1 MLTPDPTGPPPT
13 GSRGPGPPVTLV
25 CLHHAG
31 GHPSLFRPWSRAAP
45 DGVEVAPVVLPTTG
59 GRVRRRRH
67 RTADGLVPVLAD
79 RLEREV
85 DDGGYVLFGYSMGGL
100 LAYLLARRFCEG
112 GGPRPAALAV
122 AAFGAPHLSRP
133 DLGSTGDDRELAR
146 RLYEIGGIPQWLV
159 RNPEWL
165 EPFLG
170 LVRDDADLCAS
181 YRHRPQERP
190 LGVPVHVFGGEEDLL
205 FPPEAVR
212 AWTEVAEEVEV
223 VFHPGGHFLLA
234 EDSGRIRNAV
244 FGIADRCRQYA

>member
-1 MLTPDPTGPPPT
+1 M
-13 GSRGPGPPVTLV
+13 
-25 CLHHAG
+25 
-31 GHPSLFRPWSRAAP
+31 
-45 DGVEVAPVVLPTTG
+45 PTTG
-59 GRVRRRRH
+59 GGCAGAA
-67 RTADGLVPVLAD
+67 TARPTGSSPSSPT
-79 RLEREV
+79 
-85 DDGGYVLFGYSMGGL
+85 GWS
-100 LAYLLARRFCEG
+100 ARWTTAATSCSGTAWAACWPTCWPGASARG

-122 AAFGAPHLSRP
+122 AAFGAPHLPRP

-146 RLYEIGGIPQWLV
+146 RLYEIGGIPQWLF

-170 LVRDDADLCAS
+170 LVRDDAGLCAS

-190 LGVPVHVFGGEEDLL
+190 LGVPVHVFGGQEDRL

-212 AWTEVAEEVEV
+212 PWTEVAEEVEV

-244 FGIADRCRQYA
+244 FGIAALCRQYA